1 MATSRWANGFAAES
15 TGQVPGH
22 SNGLPNTNAG
32 TEPDNATLRRT
43 LMVIAS
49 VLIGLAILAGM
60 GGLLTTEK
68 WLLIIA
74 GLLLVAGLVVS
85 AVFGRGKTR
94 NPR

>member
-1 MATSRWANGFAAES
+1 
-15 TGQVPGH
+15 
-22 SNGLPNTNAG
+22 
-32 TEPDNATLRRT
+32 
-43 LMVIAS
+43 MVIAS